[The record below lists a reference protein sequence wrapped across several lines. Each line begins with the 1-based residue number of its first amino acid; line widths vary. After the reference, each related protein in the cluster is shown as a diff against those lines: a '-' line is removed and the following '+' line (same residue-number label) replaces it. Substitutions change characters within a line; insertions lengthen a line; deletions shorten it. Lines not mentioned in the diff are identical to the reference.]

1 MGFPMTFAVLLS
13 LGATHRPKPGDQ
25 RHADGVQD
33 ASYSQVQV
41 DCFRIVLLS
50 LLLSFASPAYADA
63 GVPML
68 FITLPGMLIALIPI
82 IGIESWVLARTLSLS
97 AGLALKTASLMNVLS
112 TVFGIPVAWL
122 ILVVVQMI
130 TGGGYA
136 HGIDTPLQ
144 KFLAVTWQ
152 APWLIPYK
160 SELSWMVPAAT
171 LVLFIPFFFASW
183 FIEYKV
189 AKQMLED
196 VPLGAVKRAT
206 FIANLITYT
215 LLGVAVLGYRIK
227 EV

>member
-1 MGFPMTFAVLLS
+1 
-13 LGATHRPKPGDQ
+13 
-25 RHADGVQD
+25 
-33 ASYSQVQV
+33 
-41 DCFRIVLLS
+41 
-50 LLLSFASPAYADA
+50 
-63 GVPML
+63 ML

-136 HGIDTPLQ
+136 YGIDTPLQ

-160 SELSWMVPAAT
+160 SELSWMVPVAT

-215 LLGVAVLGYRIK
+215 LLGVAVLGYWIK